1 MFKAID
7 PDDIHE
13 PISEIYHHGLEIPAG
28 ARLLFVSGQVGM
40 AKDGSKRDG
49 IEAQSEQLWTNI
61 TAILHDAGMT
71 VENIVKINTYIVGME
86 NFPAFSEVRKRFLN
100 GHRPAAL
107 GVSVAGLWDGYLVE
121 MDLIA
126 AAV

>member
-1 MFKAID
+1 MFKSFD
-7 PDDIHE
+7 PIEIHD
-13 PISEIYHHGLEIPAG
+13 PLSNLYHHGLEIPAG

-61 TAILHDAGMT
+61 TAILRDAGMT
-71 VENIVKINTYIVGME
+71 VENIVKINTYIDGVD
-86 NFPAFSEVRKRFLN
+86 NFLTFIDVRKRFLG
-100 GHRPAAL
+100 GHRPASI
-107 GVSVAGLWDGYLVE
+107 GVSIAGLWDGYLVE
-121 MDLIA
+121 VDLIA